1 MRICFV
7 SRRFFPA
14 ISGMSV
20 YALNLLKELVAREHD
35 VVMVSQYRDDEAGA
49 AVYGGGPP
57 PPVPGVEVIG
67 LPSLGEQEVCDGQP
81 ADFERDIEAMVAA
94 IEEAHERQPFDLIH
108 AQYGYPT
115 GLAALEAARRLGLPN
130 VVSIQGGD
138 GHWVGSCCRTHK
150 LAMQAVL
157 DHAGELLIGSQSF
170 ADEVCENNG
179 TEPDR
184 FTIVPGAT
192 DISRFKPVDGRR
204 PGQLSERPT
213 LLYHGRVDLR
223 KGLGELLD
231 ALPTIAERV
240 PAVRVVISG
249 IGPDVDHVRD
259 RVKAE
264 GLGDLVDLTGYA
276 SYDDA
281 PGVYGRGD
289 VFVSPT
295 YSEGFSNT
303 ILEAMACGL
312 PVVSTDTVG
321 VVDCLRHEENGLLV
335 PLRDSAALADAVVR
349 LLQDQELCDQLA
361 DQALREV
368 EEKWSWGPV
377 ASLIEDSY
385 ARAIA
390 GAHDTSWLKLYDPSE
405 VNVDTAD
412 MSCRFRA
419 APHLL

>member
-20 YALNLLKELVAREHD
+20 YALNLLKELVGRGHD

-57 PPVPGVEVIG
+57 PPVEGVEVIG
-67 LPSLGEQEVCDGQP
+67 LPSLGEQVVCEGQP

-94 IEEAHERQPFDLIH
+94 IEEAHDREPFDLIH

-115 GLAALEAARRLGLPN
+115 GLAALEASRRLGLPN

-138 GHWVGSCCRTHK
+138 GHWVGSCCRTHR

-179 TEPDR
+179 TDPER

-192 DISRFKPVDGRR
+192 DIARFFPAEGKR
-204 PGQLSERPT
+204 PGSLSDVPT

-231 ALPTIAERV
+231 ALPSVAARV
-240 PAVRVVISG
+240 PEFRVVISG
-249 IGPDVDHVRD
+249 IGPDVDHVRQ
-259 RVKAE
+259 RVDAE
-264 GLGDLVDLTGYA
+264 GLGDRVEMTGYA

-281 PGVYGRGD
+281 PAVYRRGD

-303 ILEAMACGL
+303 ILEAMASGL

-321 VVDCLRHEENGLLV
+321 VVDCLEHEANGLLV
-335 PLRDSAALADAVVR
+335 PLRDPASLADAVVR
-349 LLQDQELCDQLA
+349 LLGDAPLRHRLAERALA
-361 DQALREV
+361 DV
-368 EEKWSWGPV
+368 EQKWSWGPV
-377 ASLIEDSY
+377 ATLIEQSY
-385 ARAIA
+385 RRAMS
-390 GAHDTSWLKLYDPSE
+390 GGLDETWLQVYDPSE
-405 VNVDTAD
+405 VNVGTAD
-412 MSCRFRA
+412 LSCRFRA
-419 APHLL
+419 TPHLL